1 MYENMTVSQ
10 LRKHAR
16 SMNPQPATGV
26 AISGAN
32 KQQLLAWLDGC
43 YPNRT
48 EPTPNPEPTPDP
60 SVTEQTILTHK
71 DPTTGESGYVV
82 HQPQPTGDKALQT
95 TVYGHA
101 ELAESLAKAL
111 AGHMPASA
119 PAPTTPALDEAR
131 IKELIEEHSPKPKTI
146 KVEHFDGSKIE
157 VGAHH
162 KDFHILLLLASQRIP
177 VFLAGPSGSGKTH
190 TASQLAEALKLPF
203 EAISVGP
210 MTTKG
215 DLLGYKNVFPEGP
228 SYFDTGLTRCFKNGG
243 VFLIDEIDAGN
254 AGVLTVLNMALSNG
268 SMATPEGM
276 IDKHPDFICIAGA
289 NTYGT
294 GADRQYVG
302 RTQLDEATLKRFFVL
317 EWPIDTDLE
326 NQISGA
332 DDDKS
337 RKLVEK
343 IQELRV
349 NADNLKLRV
358 TVSPRDSIYAVRLL
372 KAGMKQK
379 QILKGLIF
387 KNLDDAT
394 VTKLQKGE

>member
-1 MYENMTVSQ
+1 M
-10 LRKHAR
+10 
-16 SMNPQPATGV
+16 
-26 AISGAN
+26 
-32 KQQLLAWLDGC
+32 
-43 YPNRT
+43 
-48 EPTPNPEPTPDP
+48 
-60 SVTEQTILTHK
+60 
-71 DPTTGESGYVV
+71 
-82 HQPQPTGDKALQT
+82 
-95 TVYGHA
+95 
-101 ELAESLAKAL
+101 
-111 AGHMPASA
+111 
-119 PAPTTPALDEAR
+119 
-131 IKELIEEHSPKPKTI
+131 
-146 KVEHFDGSKIE
+146 
-157 VGAHH
+157 
-162 KDFHILLLLASQRIP
+162 
-177 VFLAGPSGSGKTH
+177 
-190 TASQLAEALKLPF
+190 
-203 EAISVGP
+203 
-210 MTTKG
+210 
-215 DLLGYKNVFPEGP
+215 
-228 SYFDTGLTRCFKNGG
+228 
-243 VFLIDEIDAGN
+243 IDEIDAGN

-387 KNLDDAT
+387 KNFDDAT

>member
-16 SMNPQPATGV
+16 NMNPQPATGV

-60 SVTEQTILTHK
+60 T
-71 DPTTGESGYVV
+71 PTPAPGNPTPEPVPAPG
-82 HQPQPTGDKALQT
+82 QPSPEPTPEPSQPTPAPEPAPDQSAFENLQN
-95 TVYGHA
+95 
-101 ELAESLAKAL
+101 AL
-111 AGHMPASA
+111 APFLNDKSLPGSQ
-119 PAPTTPALDEAR
+119 LDEAR

-162 KDFHILLLLASQRIP
+162 KDFHILLLLASRRIP